1 MDIIL
6 NQIAIWQPCGSKEL
20 NVRKSPSGQQYREPN
35 SVIYKNSIKPLIR
48 YAKDYAVKKVKFSLF
63 LRTDCED
70 EEKVES
76 ALDYFAKQITKEYAL
91 EATETASMSNF
102 TYTPYIFSE
111 TLKITQEDK

>member
-20 NVRKSPSGQQYREPN
+20 NIRKSPSGQQYLEPN
-35 SVIYKNSIKPLIR
+35 GVVYKNSIKPLIR
-48 YAKDYAVKKVKFSLF
+48 YAKDYEVKKVKFSLF

-70 EEKVES
+70 EAKVEA
-76 ALDYFAKQITKEYAL
+76 ALDYYAAQVTKKEAL
-91 EATETASMSNF
+91 EATSTASMSNF

-111 TLKITQEDK
+111 TLKIAQEGE